1 MFGDLP
7 WAVLVLLVTGLLAAW
22 IPSLEGDFSNE
33 SYLRTGDPARVA
45 YEQFRDQFD
54 RDDRILIGL
63 APPEV
68 FDLAVETGRRIGAIV
83 RLRTEDLR
91 LESTETEPF
100 GSICWPASS
109 DKCGKAWVAPLN
121 PRARAA
127 IDSALKKRQA
137 IGPGHLFAAAKAVP
151 APWW

>member
-1 MFGDLP
+1 MSVHDRIESRFERWGYFVCRRR
-7 WAVLVLLVTGLLAAW
+7 WETTVLVLLVTGLLAAW

-68 FDLAVETGRRIGAIV
+68 FDLAFLEKLGAFHRELERELPYVESLV
-83 RLRTEDLR
+83 
-91 LESTETEPF
+91 F
-100 GSICWPASS
+100 GQPGNYSISV
-109 DKCGKAWVAPLN
+109 WVW
-121 PRARAA
+121 
-127 IDSALKKRQA
+127 
-137 IGPGHLFAAAKAVP
+137 F
-151 APWW
+151 